1 MSYTKI
7 QSELNDIEN
16 MDLMKSDDE
25 TLEDTL
31 VRLEEIME
39 VVDDQSE
46 KDDEDGESSE
56 IMEQVEELQY
66 SINAELDGRYEE
78 SYEEDY

>member
-1 MSYTKI
+1 MSYKKI

-16 MDLMKSDDE
+16 FDLMKSDDE

-39 VVDDQSE
+39 VVDDQS
-46 KDDEDGESSE
+46 KHDDEDGESSE
-56 IMEQVEELQY
+56 IMEQIEELQY
-66 SINAELDGRYEE
+66 SINSELDGRYDE

>member
-1 MSYTKI
+1 MSYTTI
-7 QSELNDIEN
+7 QSELTDIEN
-16 MDLMKSDDE
+16 LDLMKSDDE

-31 VRLEEIME
+31 IRLDEIME
-39 VVDDQSE
+39 LVDALSE
-46 KDDEDGESSE
+46 HDDEDGESSD